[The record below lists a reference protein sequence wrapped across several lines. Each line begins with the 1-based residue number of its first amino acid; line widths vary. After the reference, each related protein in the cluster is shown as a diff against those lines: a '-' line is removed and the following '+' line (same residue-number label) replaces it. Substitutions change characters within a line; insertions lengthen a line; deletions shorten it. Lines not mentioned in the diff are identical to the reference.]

1 MATPLPPRGI
11 RNNNPLNLRRSNDNW
26 QGLRTEQNDPDFF
39 QFISVWFGIRAAF
52 ICMRTHVNR
61 DSKALI
67 RTTVK
72 REISRWAPPTENN
85 TAAYIK
91 AVCEKANIL
100 DDCLV
105 DFSKKN
111 LVCRLLWAMSFVEN
125 GQDLPFNY
133 FETSYEMAFNPAYRA
148 NNDVQ
153 LPR

>member
-1 MATPLPPRGI
+1 MATQVPPRGI
-11 RNNNPLNLRRSNDNW
+11 RNNNPLNLRKTADNW
-26 QGLRTEQNDPDFF
+26 QGLRTEQNDPDFC
-39 QFISVWFGIRAAF
+39 QFISVWYGIRAAF
-52 ICMRTHVNR
+52 ICMKNHVKR

-91 AVCEKANIL
+91 SVCDKANIL
-100 DDCLV
+100 DDCLI

-111 LVCRLLWAMSFVEN
+111 LVCRILWAMSFVEN

-133 FETSYEMAFNPAYRA
+133 FETAYEMAFNPAYRA
-148 NNDVQ
+148 NSDVQ